1 MKLLTL
7 IVLTSALY
15 SCGASDDST
24 SGVDSPAVQ
33 ASAKD
38 TIASA
43 FVGDYKMDCNTEY
56 SAVVEVTE
64 ARVKTVL
71 THCGTIGGSVP
82 VKTDYPYKVV
92 EDLGGGKYKVEI
104 TDGEISKVYQ
114 WSLIDNVLMMG
125 NANLRIEPKFLK
137 Q

>member
-1 MKLLTL
+1 MKLLT
-7 IVLTSALY
+7 IIMFTSALY
-15 SCGASDDST
+15 SCGADDST
-24 SGVDSPAVQ
+24 SSAESPAVQ

-71 THCGTIGGSVP
+71 TRCSNANDRAT
-82 VKTDYPYKVV
+82 VKTDYAYKVV
-92 EDLGGGKYKVEI
+92 QDLGGGEYKVEI